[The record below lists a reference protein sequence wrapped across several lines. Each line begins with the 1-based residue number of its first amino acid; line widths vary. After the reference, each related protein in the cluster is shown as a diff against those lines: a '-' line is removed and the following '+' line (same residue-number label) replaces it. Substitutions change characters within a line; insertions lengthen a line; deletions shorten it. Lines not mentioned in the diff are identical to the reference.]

1 MSYQGQCLCGTV
13 HYRLSNGIHNIVHCH
28 CSRCRRAQGSA
39 FATNGIVSTEHFRL
53 TQGENNLT
61 TYEHVPGQQRWF
73 CKTCGSPIYSQ
84 LDSQP
89 DHVRIRVG
97 TIISDIGERPMA
109 HIFTASKAN
118 WEDIC
123 GELPQYEE
131 YEPDR

>member
-1 MSYQGQCLCGTV
+1 MSYQGQCLCGAVRYTITD
-13 HYRLSNGIHNIVHCH
+13 GIRNIVHCH

-39 FATNGIVSTEHFRL
+39 FATNGIVSTEHFSL
-53 TQGENNLT
+53 DQGKDNLT
-61 TYEHVPGQQRWF
+61 AYEHVPGQQRWF

-97 TIISDIGERPMA
+97 TIMSDIEERPMA
-109 HIFTASKAN
+109 HIFTTSKAN

-131 YEPDR
+131 YEPGR